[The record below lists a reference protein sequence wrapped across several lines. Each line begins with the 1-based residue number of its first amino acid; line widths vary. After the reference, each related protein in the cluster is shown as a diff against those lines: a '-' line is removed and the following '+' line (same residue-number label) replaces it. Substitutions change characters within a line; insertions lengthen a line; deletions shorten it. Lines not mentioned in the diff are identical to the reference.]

1 MDDFIVDF
9 CSCHRCMYFW
19 VGCALEKKQR
29 IIMNVNSVLRR
40 ALQPSFYQYLKINYI
55 VYIALWKKS

>member
-29 IIMNVNSVLRR
+29 IIMNVDSVLRR
-40 ALQPSFYQYLKINYI
+40 AL
-55 VYIALWKKS
+55 